1 MDAKTSR
8 AFEAI
13 RECIDRECDP
23 DLMTRSQYRDLLE
36 ELAGDV
42 ESRLEAVQEELGE
55 DEDDSG

>member
-13 RECIDRECDP
+13 RECDP